1 MTVGQ
6 LLGACNSA
14 ELTLWQAFL
23 EADATE
29 QEYRRESAKKSAE
42 LEQYVMGGE

>member
-23 EADATE
+23 QADAIE
-29 QEYRRESAKKSAE
+29 QEYRRESAKKSQE
-42 LEQYVMGGE
+42 LEAYVRGE